1 MSIKIKLDICPP
13 LKAQYVVFVC
23 VCNNFCQMSIKIQ
36 LDICPRLKAYTSVKP
51 WLDIAP
57 PPPQWPNVRQKLV
70 VPLFSR
76 HIGESASPT

>member
-1 MSIKIKLDICPP
+1 MCVCNNFLSNVHQNPIGYLPP

-57 PPPQWPNVRQKLV
+57 PTLNGQMSVK
-70 VPLFSR
+70 S
-76 HIGESASPT
+76 